1 MYILAI
7 KEFREMNQADY
18 LIPRQIVQPQNTK
31 KKQSIAVKA
40 TDSNAVTK
48 VHNTSSIA
56 KSNHLMLSRVNL
68 VVKYEKSISGH
79 RKSDDDGIES
89 PNSGHLKMDGYHIGR
104 ISLYQGN
111 FLLNAKGCWN
121 FPTSSARR
129 WGGMFI
135 NCWWDLFFWHVKR
148 VFLNVACHKC

>member
-1 MYILAI
+1 M
-7 KEFREMNQADY
+7 
-18 LIPRQIVQPQNTK
+18 QPQNTK

-56 KSNHLMLSRVNL
+56 KSNHLMLSRVSL
-68 VVKYEKSISGH
+68 VVKYEKSNSGH

-89 PNSGHLKMDGYHIGR
+89 PDSGHLKMDGYHIGR

-111 FLLNAKGCWN
+111 FLLNAKASLNPYPSCQKKSIPN
-121 FPTSSARR
+121 PSSS
-129 WGGMFI
+129 I
-135 NCWWDLFFWHVKR
+135 LP
-148 VFLNVACHKC
+148 LLSILPSTPPHKQISEC